1 MKKIIVLIAFL
12 NLLGDPSV
20 SAQNSAS
27 EAPKVVSTKAH
38 KIVFQLTSS
47 DTLVHKAVLKQV
59 VNALVAAPNAK
70 IEVVCHSNGIEML
83 TIAKTKQAKNI
94 AELKAKGVVFT
105 ACENTL
111 RERKIDKTEVVSE
124 AIFVP
129 SGVIEIVMKQERGW
143 SYLKA
148 GF

>member
-1 MKKIIVLIAFL
+1 MKKIIVLIAFASL
-12 NLLGDPSV
+12 WGDPSV

-59 VNALVAAPNAK
+59 ANALIAAPNAK

-83 TIAKTKQAKNI
+83 TIAKTKHAKNI
-94 AELKAKGVVFT
+94 AELKAKGVVFA

-111 RERKIDKTEVVSE
+111 RERKMGKTEVVSE

-129 SGVIEIVMKQERGW
+129 SGVIEIVMKQEKGW

>member
-1 MKKIIVLIAFL
+1 MKKNILLLMLCIPFL
-12 NLLGDPSV
+12 TPSV
-20 SAQNSAS
+20 SGQNTPSD
-27 EAPKVVSTKAH
+27 APKVATLKAL

-47 DTLVHKAVLKQV
+47 DTLVHKAMLKQV
-59 VNALVAAPNAK
+59 INALNAAPNAQ
-70 IEVVCHSNGIEML
+70 IEVVCHNNGIEML
-83 TIAKTKQAKNI
+83 TISKTKQAKNI
-94 AELKAKGVVFT
+94 AELKAKGVVFA

-129 SGVIEIVMKQERGW
+129 SGIIEIVMKQEEGW

>member
-1 MKKIIVLIAFL
+1 
-12 NLLGDPSV
+12 
-20 SAQNSAS
+20 
-27 EAPKVVSTKAH
+27 
-38 KIVFQLTSS
+38 
-47 DTLVHKAVLKQV
+47 
-59 VNALVAAPNAK
+59 
-70 IEVVCHSNGIEML
+70 ML

-111 RERKIDKTEVVSE
+111 RERKIDKTEVVFE

-129 SGVIEIVMKQERGW
+129 SGIIEIVMKQEKGW